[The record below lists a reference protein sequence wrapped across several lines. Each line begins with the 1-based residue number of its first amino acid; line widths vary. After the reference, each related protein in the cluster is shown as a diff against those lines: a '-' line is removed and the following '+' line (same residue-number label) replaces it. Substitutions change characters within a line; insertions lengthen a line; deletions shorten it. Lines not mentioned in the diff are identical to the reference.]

1 MTSPAQSGDKCMVLS
16 SVSDEDAAKMFPQ
29 HVVKEV
35 PSGKKYMRL
44 TPQP

>member
-1 MTSPAQSGDKCMVLS
+1 MILE
-16 SVSDEDAAKMFPQ
+16 SVSDEDAIKMFPQ

-35 PSGKKYMRL
+35 PSGKKYMRF